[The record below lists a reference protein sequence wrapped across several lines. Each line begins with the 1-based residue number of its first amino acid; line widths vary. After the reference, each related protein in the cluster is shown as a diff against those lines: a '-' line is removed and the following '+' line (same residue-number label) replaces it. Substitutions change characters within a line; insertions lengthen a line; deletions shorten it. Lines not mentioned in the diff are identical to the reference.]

1 MVEKQTKEPCKSD
14 CGCRQSLCGRPAK
27 NSAAGFFWGGR
38 FGLKLK
44 MLQLNTQTHDIHKS
58 MNSPVSCCHP
68 KNACWIFAP
77 AKITRLKKK
86 KNMIR
91 VAFWPS
97 FSRKL
102 ARLGS
107 LSKIFGGFFLGI
119 WQSKNENLP
128 NSKIHQNQNCTMYIN
143 NAGWHLSCSWKS
155 HLSERARTFPSFFWE
170 GLKLVLPLKW
180 DKTVGSY
187 PIDRDEQW
195 AC

>member
-27 NSAAGFFWGGR
+27 NRPKKKQCCCCFFGGAFRTEAEDAATQYTNPWYSQIHE
-38 FGLKLK
+38 LTCV
-44 MLQLNTQTHDIHKS
+44 MLPSQKRMFEFT
-58 MNSPVSCCHP
+58 VG
-68 KNACWIFAP
+68 
-77 AKITRLKKK
+77 KK

-97 FSRKL
+97 FSRKP

-107 LSKIFGGFFLGI
+107 LSKIFGGFLFGI